1 MKAALKTALILS
13 LLASSAYAIDLN
25 VDLNNKTATVLSPV
39 KKNALTI
46 NGKTYLLPDNLK
58 IIQDANGLFKID
70 KSIDLLGHKVGNG
83 GDYLRG
89 QFILIGEQ
97 VLEHIEKSDL
107 ANDSRL
113 NLNDLKDTL
122 DINKIAVVNDLLI
135 DNTGSVVD
143 AIGVPGLI
151 LLQSD
156 SWNEHFEKQRNV
168 YYLVLHEMLRSA
180 GVNDDN
186 YVISKLILDFPVELQ
201 VNTRLVPLVPL
212 INEDSLVSVV
222 NRNKIQSG
230 GTGCVN
236 RTNRFFTDLN
246 LANNSFEISFYDYIT
261 SVNAD
266 KAFDRKACSLT
277 IPVTL
282 PAGKKLVVSLI
293 DVQGQVSGL
302 SDTSKTSGKLSFEA
316 FLAGSSQKIQTK
328 TMTLNQGKRSF
339 IMRKTNVLSSN
350 CGGESQLRINT
361 NALLTTASG
370 SLTAAQASEIMQVKK
385 ISVYMNLE
393 DCQ

>member
-1 MKAALKTALILS
+1 MKALKTALVVT
-13 LLASSAYAIDLN
+13 LLASSAFAIDLGVN
-25 VDLNNKTATVLSPV
+25 LNPKTATILSPV
-39 KKNALTI
+39 KKNPLLV
-46 NGKTYLLPDNLK
+46 NGKTFLLPDYLK
-58 IIQDANGLFKID
+58 VIQTADGKFKID
-70 KSIDLLGHKVGNG
+70 NIDMLGHKVGNG

-89 QFILIGEQ
+89 QFILIGQQ

-107 ANDSRL
+107 ANDTRL

-122 DINKIAVVNDLLI
+122 DINKISVVNDLLI

-143 AIGVPGLI
+143 AIGIPGLI

-168 YYLVLHEMLRSA
+168 YYLVFHEMLRSA

-186 YVISKLILDFPVELQ
+186 YVISKLVLDFPVELQ
-201 VNTRLVPLVPL
+201 VNTRLVPLLPL
-212 INEDSLVSVV
+212 LNEDSLLSVV
-222 NRNKIQSG
+222 NRAKIQSG

-236 RTNRFFTDLN
+236 KANRFFTDLN

-261 SVNAD
+261 SVNAG
-266 KAFDRKACSLT
+266 KSFDRKACSLT
-277 IPVTL
+277 IPVKL
-282 PAGKKLVVSLI
+282 PANKKLVISLI
-293 DVQGQVSGL
+293 DVQGQVNGASV
-302 SDTSKTSGKLSFEA
+302 DSKTSAKLSFEA

-328 TMTLNQGKRSF
+328 AMTLNQGNRAF
-339 IMRKTNVLSSN
+339 IMRKTNVLSST

-361 NALLTTASG
+361 NALLTQATADT
-370 SLTAAQASEIMQVKK
+370 SLTEIMQVKK
-385 ISVYMNLE
+385 LSIYMNLE

>member
-1 MKAALKTALILS
+1 MKAITTALIVS
-13 LLASSAYAIDLN
+13 LLASSAFAIDLN
-25 VDLNNKTATVLSPV
+25 VDLNQKTATVLSPV

-46 NGKTYLLPDNLK
+46 NGKTYLLPGHLK
-58 IIQDANGLFKID
+58 IVQDADGKFKID
-70 KSIDLLGHKVGNG
+70 KGIDLLGHKVGNG

-97 VLEHIEKSDL
+97 VLQHIEKSDL
-107 ANDSRL
+107 ANDTRL

-122 DINKIAVVNDLLI
+122 DINKISVVDDLLI

-186 YVISKLILDFPVELQ
+186 YVISKLILDFPLELQ
-201 VNTRLVPLVPL
+201 VSTRLVPLLPL
-212 INEDSLVSVV
+212 INEDSLASVI

-266 KAFDRKACSLT
+266 KSFDRKACSLT
-277 IPVTL
+277 IPVSL
-282 PAGKKLVVSLI
+282 PAGKKLVISLI
-293 DVQGQVSGL
+293 DVQGQVKGL
-302 SDTSKTSGKLSFEA
+302 SETSKTTGKLSFEA
-316 FLAGSSQKIQTK
+316 FLAGTSQKIQTK
-328 TMTLNQGKRSF
+328 TMTLNQGHRGF

-370 SLTAAQASEIMQVKK
+370 SLSAAQASELMQVKK